1 MRARARAVVVGGGG
15 GGLAVG
21 GRLARAGLD
30 VRVLEKNAG
39 VGGRAQSRVESS
51 GLGDFRFDTGPS
63 LLLMREKYEEAFA
76 ALGTGL
82 PTELLRV
89 DPAYRVFHADG
100 TQLDLTS
107 DVREMTL
114 QLDEVEPGAGLAFV
128 EWLSKAKAMFD
139 IGGEF
144 IETDAHTLFDLAK
157 VDTAAALLSRV
168 PPWELVLSHD
178 FTLRSYFKDSRLR
191 SLFTFQDL
199 YVGLCPFDS
208 PGVFSLLAG
217 TELADGV
224 WYPKG
229 GFGAV
234 RDGLRQAAHKNG
246 AEVTTNAMVRRVVVE
261 QGRAVG
267 VELESDGEFI
277 PADVVVANPDVPYT
291 YDELL
296 VGPAAAKT
304 ARTLGEKK
312 YSAGVVSF
320 NWCVEGRLSR
330 ILHHSVF
337 LSNDPKQAWD
347 RATAAENLAVD
358 GRCPRPNFYVHAPA
372 RSDPSCCPPGCDSVM
387 VLLPVGN
394 AQDVAGDGE
403 KAGSVN
409 WEALVDSGREAV
421 LRRFDEVGVRVQR
434 PDGGESSVREAIASE
449 FVYTPADW
457 ERLYNLKYGAAFGLA
472 HGLDQISYF
481 RPDNGP
487 RGDGHPEG
495 LYFVG
500 ASTRPG
506 NGVPLVLMGA
516 KITSE
521 RILGDLRLGSS

>member
-1 MRARARAVVVGGGG
+1 MRARARAVVVGGGV

-63 LLLMREKYEEAFA
+63 LLLMREKYEEAFT